1 MNFLLSCIC
10 TYLLLILPIPI
21 AALVLQ
27 PHTNVSEDTAHV
39 KLSGIATSDI
49 GIGLDAKPFPG
60 PLTAWCRAPDSELD
74 LHYST
79 SSGLPLKN
87 QDIIWIVGVLRRV
100 TEEEAKK
107 RGRDALVGVRSLATT
122 IRGIVITVF
131 DEKLMDRTWT
141 EVYDALETVLFC
153 IFQKK
158 IASEFHGVMFEIATW
173 QRLAAIMIVRA
184 KQSRELSESNVT
196 DS

>member
-1 MNFLLSCIC
+1 M
-10 TYLLLILPIPI
+10 
-21 AALVLQ
+21 
-27 PHTNVSEDTAHV
+27 
-39 KLSGIATSDI
+39 
-49 GIGLDAKPFPG
+49 
-60 PLTAWCRAPDSELD
+60 
-74 LHYST
+74 
-79 SSGLPLKN
+79 
-87 QDIIWIVGVLRRV
+87 
-100 TEEEAKK
+100 
-107 RGRDALVGVRSLATT
+107 GVRSLATT